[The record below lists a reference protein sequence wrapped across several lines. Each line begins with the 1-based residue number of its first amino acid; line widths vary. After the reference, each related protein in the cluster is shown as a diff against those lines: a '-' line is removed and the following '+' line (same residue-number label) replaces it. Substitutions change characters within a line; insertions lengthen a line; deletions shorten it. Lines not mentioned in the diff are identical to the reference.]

1 MFTPDSSQQQI
12 INISQGQHLVLAPPG
27 CGKTQILS
35 ERIRIA
41 HSEHGVPYGDMLCL
55 TFTNRAAR
63 GMAERISQTISDS
76 DIADLFVG
84 NIHRYCIRIL
94 TNHELVPSNT
104 SIIDDDDALSILS
117 RLSNQ
122 DEELVIA
129 DFKKTHDL
137 FDCIHFS
144 QMMHQINKNHPK
156 GIRLHPECLNKDD
169 LNAMRIVCT
178 AYRKVFTAETM
189 NDMYEHADFYL
200 TDIDH
205 LQTGTYA
212 NYAAYRQQVRNTLTK
227 LSLAHQYET
236 YKRDHNLM
244 DFNEVLLRAYDAI
257 SEAKTSNEPDK
268 QAFLEAIQRPWI
280 QVDEVQDLNPL
291 QMAIIDLISK
301 NECILY
307 LGDEQQAIFSFM
319 GAKLSTLEMLR
330 ERCTPVSDN
339 EKAVK
344 GIHHLAKNH
353 RSPRY
358 LLDIYNR
365 YAEKVLGIDAA
376 FLPQPTNND
385 QATDATRFI
394 YANTTDDEVEKVAR
408 QAGEWLKQNPEETT
422 AIVTLSNADADEI
435 SHQLTHYS
443 LPHFKISGTDLF
455 STPDMKLLLAHF
467 TAVQSDTNL
476 IAWSR
481 IMQGAKCIHTAY
493 EARDIVHQLIATG
506 ISPSELMTSGT
517 PPLTQQFVKAYET
530 QDIVIFDTETTGLDT
545 FRDDIIQIAAMRIR
559 GEKVLGQFMVHIET
573 DREIPA
579 MLGDIVN
586 PIIEE
591 RKTAEILSHE
601 DALTRFADF
610 AKDAVLLAH
619 NADFD
624 INILHS
630 NINRYSKAVL
640 ESAPSLLGMA
650 GGEAAY
656 FDSLRL
662 IRLLEPD
669 LRVHKLKHLLETL
682 HLEGQNSHLADDDV
696 YATKSLVDYCYKK
709 AKAIIPHQNALL
721 AREAVINVGA
731 KLQKNYAPLYHH
743 THDLL
748 YKETLSPL
756 SLHRERAGEPQNP
769 TTSESLCAKE
779 NPPMQ
784 GDSGG
789 LSVFTTELRYIH
801 DALVSDKLIQPVEKL
816 DYICSYI
823 DNDLIDAQKYPELI
837 LQLQHYGAE
846 INTLREADLCNSSRI
861 KERIYVST
869 VHKAKGLEFD
879 NVIVFDAVDGRYPNF
894 NATTI
899 NQKEEDARKLY
910 VALSR
915 AKKRL
920 YIGISEKFI
929 NRYGRTFDRTITPF
943 LKPVMDKFS

>member
-1 MFTPDSSQQQI
+1 
-12 INISQGQHLVLAPPG
+12 
-27 CGKTQILS
+27 
-35 ERIRIA
+35 
-41 HSEHGVPYGDMLCL
+41 MLCL

-76 DIADLFVG
+76 DISDLFVG

-122 DEELVIA
+122 EEELVIA

-144 QMMHQINKNHPK
+144 QMMHQINKQHPK
-156 GIRLHPECLNKDD
+156 DIRLHPECLNKDD
-169 LNAMRIVCT
+169 LNAMRMVCT
-178 AYRKVFTAETM
+178 AYKKEFTAEMM

-200 TDIDH
+200 SDINDM
-205 LQTGTYA
+205 QTGTYA

-227 LSLAHQYET
+227 LSLAHQYEA
-236 YKRDHNLM
+236 YKREHNLM
-244 DFNEVLLRAYDAI
+244 DFNDVLLRAYDAI
-257 SEAKTSNEPDK
+257 SEAKASNEPEK
-268 QAFLEAIQRPWI
+268 RAFLEAVQRPWI

-301 NECILY
+301 NGCILY

-330 ERCTPVSDN
+330 KRCAN
-339 EKAVK
+339 A
-344 GIHHLAKNH
+344 IHHLAQNH

-365 YAEKVLGIDAA
+365 YAEKVLGIDPA

-385 QATDATRFI
+385 QAEDATRFI
-394 YANTTDDEVEKVAR
+394 YAGTTDEEIVKIAQ
-408 QAGEWLKQNPEETT
+408 QAGQWLHTNPDETT
-422 AIVTLSNADADEI
+422 AIVTLSNADAEEI
-435 SHQLTHYS
+435 SHQLTLLS

-467 TAVQSDTNL
+467 SAVMSDTNL

-506 ISPSELMTSGT
+506 ISPSELMTVGT

-559 GEKVLGQFMVHIET
+559 GEKVLGTFMVHIET
-573 DREIPA
+573 EREIPT

-591 RKTAEILSHE
+591 RKTAQILSHE
-601 DALTRFADF
+601 DALSRFSEF

-630 NINRYSKAVL
+630 NINRYCNSVL
-640 ESAPSLLGMA
+640 ESAFSFGRA
-650 GGEAAY
+650 GKETPY

-669 LRVHKLKHLLETL
+669 LRVHKLKHLLDTL

-709 AKAIIPHQNALL
+709 AKALIPHQNALL

-748 YKETLSPL
+748 YKPSGPL
-756 SLHRERAGEPQNP
+756 PQ
-769 TTSESLCAKE
+769 E
-779 NPPMQ
+779 
-784 GDSGG
+784 GG
-789 LSVFTTELRYIH
+789 GRGLITELRYIH
-801 DALVSDKLIQPVEKL
+801 DALAADKLIQPVDKL

-823 DNDLIDAQKYPELI
+823 DNDLIDSEKYPELI

-846 INTLREADLCNSSRI
+846 INTLREADLCSASRI

-879 NVIVFDAVDGRYPNF
+879 NVIVYDAVDGRYPNF

-920 YIGISEKFI
+920 YIGISRLFI

>member
-178 AYRKVFTAETM
+178 AYKKEFTAEMM

-227 LSLAHQYET
+227 LSLAHQYEA
-236 YKRDHNLM
+236 YKREHNLM

-257 SEAKTSNEPDK
+257 SEAKTSNEPEK
-268 QAFLEAIQRPWI
+268 KAFLEAVQRPWI

-301 NECILY
+301 EECILY

-330 ERCTPVSDN
+330 ERCTPASDS

-365 YAEKVLGIDAA
+365 YAEKVLGIDPA
-376 FLPQPTNND
+376 FLPQPTNDD
-385 QATDATRFI
+385 QATAATRFI
-394 YANTTDDEVEKVAR
+394 YANTTDDEIEKVAY

-435 SHQLTHYS
+435 SRQLTLFS

-467 TAVQSDTNL
+467 SAVMSDTNL

-506 ISPSELMTSGT
+506 ISPSELMTVGT

-545 FRDDIIQIAAMRIR
+545 FRDDIIQIAAMRIH
-559 GEKVLGQFMVHIET
+559 GEKVLGTFMVHIET
-573 DREIPA
+573 EREIPV

-591 RKTAEILSHE
+591 RKTADILSHK
-601 DALTRFADF
+601 DALSRFSEF

-624 INILHS
+624 INILRS
-630 NINRYSKAVL
+630 NINRYCYFVL
-640 ESAPSLLGMA
+640 ESAPSRGRA
-650 GGEAAY
+650 GGEPPY

-669 LRVHKLKHLLETL
+669 LRVHKLKHLLDTL

-709 AKAIIPHQNALL
+709 AKALIPHQNALL

-748 YKETLSPL
+748 YKESPSPSG
-756 SLHRERAGEPQNP
+756 SLPRE
-769 TTSESLCAKE
+769 
-779 NPPMQ
+779 
-784 GDSGG
+784 GG
-789 LSVFTTELRYIH
+789 GRGLTTELRYIH
-801 DALVSDKLIQPVEKL
+801 DALVSDKLIDPVEKL

-823 DNDLIDAQKYPELI
+823 DNELIDSEKYPELI

-846 INTLREADLCNSSRI
+846 INTLREADLCSASRI

-879 NVIVFDAVDGRYPNF
+879 NVIVYDAVDGRYPNF

-920 YIGISEKFI
+920 YIGISKLFI
-929 NRYGRTFDRTITPF
+929 NRYGKSFDRTITPF

>member
-1 MFTPDSSQQQI
+1 MFTPDPSQQQI

-76 DIADLFVG
+76 DITDLFVG

-169 LNAMRIVCT
+169 LNAMRTVCT
-178 AYRKVFTAETM
+178 AYRKEFTAETM

-227 LSLAHQYET
+227 LSLAHQYEA
-236 YKRDHNLM
+236 YKREHNLM

-257 SEAKTSNEPDK
+257 SEAKTSNEPEK

-330 ERCTPVSDN
+330 ERCTPVSDS

-435 SHQLTHYS
+435 SRQLTLYS

-573 DREIPA
+573 EREIPA

-630 NINRYSKAVL
+630 NIKRYSKVVL
-640 ESAPSLLGMA
+640 ESAPSLGRA
-650 GGEAAY
+650 GEGVPY

-669 LRVHKLKHLLETL
+669 QRVHKLKHLLDTL

-709 AKAIIPHQNALL
+709 AKALIPHQNALL

-748 YKETLSPL
+748 YKKVPSPSGPL
-756 SLHRERAGEPQNP
+756 PREGGGRGL
-769 TTSESLCAKE
+769 TS
-779 NPPMQ
+779 
-784 GDSGG
+784 
-789 LSVFTTELRYIH
+789 ELRYIH
-801 DALVSDKLIQPVEKL
+801 DALAADKLIQPVDKL

-823 DNDLIDAQKYPELI
+823 DNDLIDSEKYPELI

-846 INTLREADLCNSSRI
+846 INTLREADLCSASRI

-879 NVIVFDAVDGRYPNF
+879 NVIVYDAVDGRYPNF

-920 YIGISEKFI
+920 YIGISKLFI

>member
-94 TNHELVPSNT
+94 TAHELVPSNT

-156 GIRLHPECLNKDD
+156 SIRLHPECLNKDD

-178 AYRKVFTAETM
+178 AYRKEFTAETM

-212 NYAAYRQQVRNTLTK
+212 NYVAYRQQVRNTLTK

-236 YKRDHNLM
+236 YKREHNLM
-244 DFNEVLLRAYDAI
+244 DFNEVLLRAYDSI
-257 SEAKTSNEPDK
+257 SEAKTSNEPEK

-330 ERCTPVSDN
+330 ERCTPASDS

-365 YAEKVLGIDAA
+365 YAEKVLGIDPA

-394 YANTTDDEVEKVAR
+394 YANTMDDEVEKVAR

-435 SHQLTHYS
+435 SHQLTLYS

-573 DREIPA
+573 EREIPA

-610 AKDAVLLAH
+610 ANGSVLLAH

-624 INILHS
+624 INILKS
-630 NINRYSKAVL
+630 NL
-640 ESAPSLLGMA
+640 
-650 GGEAAY
+650 
-656 FDSLRL
+656 
-662 IRLLEPD
+662 
-669 LRVHKLKHLLETL
+669 
-682 HLEGQNSHLADDDV
+682 
-696 YATKSLVDYCYKK
+696 
-709 AKAIIPHQNALL
+709 
-721 AREAVINVGA
+721 
-731 KLQKNYAPLYHH
+731 
-743 THDLL
+743 
-748 YKETLSPL
+748 
-756 SLHRERAGEPQNP
+756 
-769 TTSESLCAKE
+769 
-779 NPPMQ
+779 
-784 GDSGG
+784 
-789 LSVFTTELRYIH
+789 
-801 DALVSDKLIQPVEKL
+801 
-816 DYICSYI
+816 
-823 DNDLIDAQKYPELI
+823 
-837 LQLQHYGAE
+837 
-846 INTLREADLCNSSRI
+846 
-861 KERIYVST
+861 
-869 VHKAKGLEFD
+869 
-879 NVIVFDAVDGRYPNF
+879 
-894 NATTI
+894 
-899 NQKEEDARKLY
+899 
-910 VALSR
+910 
-915 AKKRL
+915 
-920 YIGISEKFI
+920 
-929 NRYGRTFDRTITPF
+929 
-943 LKPVMDKFS
+943 

>member
-1 MFTPDSSQQQI
+1 MFTPDQSQQEI
-12 INISQGQHLVLAPPG
+12 INISQGHHLVLAPPG

-41 HSEHGVPYGDMLCL
+41 HNEHGIPYGDMLCL

-63 GMAERISQTISDS
+63 GMAERISQTISDP
-76 DIADLFVG
+76 DRGDLFVG

-137 FDCIHFS
+137 FACIHFS
-144 QMMHQINKNHPK
+144 QMMHQINKQHPK
-156 GIRLHPECLNKDD
+156 DIRLHPECLNKDD
-169 LNAMRIVCT
+169 LNAMRMVCT
-178 AYRKVFTAETM
+178 AYKKEFTAEMM

-200 TDIDH
+200 SDINDM
-205 LQTGTYA
+205 QTGTYA

-227 LSLAHQYET
+227 LSLAHQYEA
-236 YKRDHNLM
+236 YKREHNLM

-257 SEAKTSNEPDK
+257 SEAKASNEPEK
-268 QAFLEAIQRPWI
+268 RAFLEAVQRPWI

-301 NECILY
+301 NGCILY

-330 ERCTPVSDN
+330 KRCANS
-339 EKAVK
+339 
-344 GIHHLAKNH
+344 IHHLAQNH

-365 YAEKVLGIDAA
+365 YAEKVLGIDPA

-385 QATDATRFI
+385 QAEDATRFI
-394 YANTTDDEVEKVAR
+394 YAGTTDEEIVKIAQ
-408 QAGEWLKQNPEETT
+408 QAGQWLHTNPDETT
-422 AIVTLSNADADEI
+422 AIVTLSNADAEEI
-435 SHQLTHYS
+435 SHQLTLLS

-467 TAVQSDTNL
+467 SAVMSDTNL

-506 ISPSELMTSGT
+506 ISPSELMTVGT

-559 GEKVLGQFMVHIET
+559 GEKVLGTFMVHIET
-573 DREIPA
+573 EREIPV

-591 RKTAEILSHE
+591 RKTADILSHE
-601 DALTRFADF
+601 DALSRFSEF

-624 INILHS
+624 INILRS
-630 NINRYSKAVL
+630 NINRYCDSVL
-640 ESAPSLLGMA
+640 ESAPSLGRA
-650 GGEAAY
+650 GGEAPY

-709 AKAIIPHQNALL
+709 AKALIPHQNALL

-748 YKETLSPL
+748 YKPSGPL
-756 SLHRERAGEPQNP
+756 PRE
-769 TTSESLCAKE
+769 
-779 NPPMQ
+779 
-784 GDSGG
+784 GG
-789 LSVFTTELRYIH
+789 GRGLITELRYIH
-801 DALVSDKLIQPVEKL
+801 DALAADKLIQPVDKL

-823 DNDLIDAQKYPELI
+823 DNDLIDSEKYPELI

-846 INTLREADLCNSSRI
+846 INTLREADLCSASRI

-879 NVIVFDAVDGRYPNF
+879 NVIVYDAVDGRYPNF

-920 YIGISEKFI
+920 YIGISRLFI

>member
-1 MFTPDSSQQQI
+1 MFTPDQSQQEI
-12 INISQGQHLVLAPPG
+12 INISQGHHLVLAPPG

-76 DIADLFVG
+76 DISDLFVG

-144 QMMHQINKNHPK
+144 QMMHQINKQHPK
-156 GIRLHPECLNKDD
+156 DIRLHPECLNKDD
-169 LNAMRIVCT
+169 LNAMRMVCT
-178 AYRKVFTAETM
+178 AYRKEFTAEMM

-200 TDIDH
+200 SDINDM
-205 LQTGTYA
+205 QTGTYA

-227 LSLAHQYET
+227 LSLAHQYEA
-236 YKRDHNLM
+236 YKREHNLM

-257 SEAKTSNEPDK
+257 SEAKASNEPEK
-268 QAFLEAIQRPWI
+268 RAFLEAVQRPWI

-301 NECILY
+301 NGCILY

-330 ERCTPVSDN
+330 KRCANS
-339 EKAVK
+339 
-344 GIHHLAKNH
+344 IHHLAQNH

-365 YAEKVLGIDAA
+365 YAEKVLGIDPA

-385 QATDATRFI
+385 QAEDATRFI
-394 YANTTDDEVEKVAR
+394 YANTTDEEIVKIAQ
-408 QAGEWLKQNPEETT
+408 QAGQWLHTNPDETT
-422 AIVTLSNADADEI
+422 AIVTLSNADAEEI
-435 SHQLTHYS
+435 SHQLTLLS

-559 GEKVLGQFMVHIET
+559 GEKVLGTFMVHIET
-573 DREIPA
+573 EREIPF

-591 RKTAEILSHE
+591 RKTADILSHE
-601 DALTRFADF
+601 DALSRFSEF

-624 INILHS
+624 INILYS
-630 NINRYSKAVL
+630 NINRYCNFVL
-640 ESAPSLLGMA
+640 ESAFSFGRA
-650 GGEAAY
+650 GKEAPY

-669 LRVHKLKHLLETL
+669 LRVHKLKHLLDTL

-696 YATKSLVDYCYKK
+696 YATKSLVDYCYMK
-709 AKAIIPHQNALL
+709 AKALIPHQNALL

-748 YKETLSPL
+748 YKEAPSPSGPL
-756 SLHRERAGEPQNP
+756 PRE
-769 TTSESLCAKE
+769 
-779 NPPMQ
+779 
-784 GDSGG
+784 GG
-789 LSVFTTELRYIH
+789 GRGITTELRYIH
-801 DALVSDKLIQPVEKL
+801 DALAADKLIQPVDKL

-823 DNDLIDAQKYPELI
+823 DNDLIDSEKYPELI

-846 INTLREADLCNSSRI
+846 INTLREADLCSASRI

-879 NVIVFDAVDGRYPNF
+879 NVIVYDAVDGRYPNF

-920 YIGISEKFI
+920 YIGISKLFI

>member
-1 MFTPDSSQQQI
+1 MFTPDQSQQEI
-12 INISQGQHLVLAPPG
+12 INISQGHHLVLAPPG

-41 HSEHGVPYGDMLCL
+41 HSEHGVPYSDMLCL

-76 DIADLFVG
+76 DISDLFVG

-122 DEELVIA
+122 EEELVIA

-144 QMMHQINKNHPK
+144 QMMHQINKQHPK
-156 GIRLHPECLNKDD
+156 DIRLHPECLNKDD
-169 LNAMRIVCT
+169 LNAMRMVCT
-178 AYRKVFTAETM
+178 AYKKEFTAEMM

-200 TDIDH
+200 SDINDM
-205 LQTGTYA
+205 QTGTYA

-227 LSLAHQYET
+227 LSLAHQYEA
-236 YKRDHNLM
+236 YKREHNLM
-244 DFNEVLLRAYDAI
+244 DFNDVLLRAYDAI
-257 SEAKTSNEPDK
+257 SEAKASNEPEK
-268 QAFLEAIQRPWI
+268 RAFLEAVQRPWI

-301 NECILY
+301 NGCILY

-330 ERCTPVSDN
+330 KRCAN
-339 EKAVK
+339 A
-344 GIHHLAKNH
+344 IHHLAQNH

-365 YAEKVLGIDAA
+365 YAEKVLGIDPA

-385 QATDATRFI
+385 QAEDATRFI
-394 YANTTDDEVEKVAR
+394 YAGTTDEEIVKIAQ
-408 QAGEWLKQNPEETT
+408 QAGQWLHTNPDETT
-422 AIVTLSNADADEI
+422 AIVTLSNADAEEI
-435 SHQLTHYS
+435 SHQLTLLS

-467 TAVQSDTNL
+467 SAVMSDTNL

-506 ISPSELMTSGT
+506 ISPSELMTVGT

-559 GEKVLGQFMVHIET
+559 GEKVLGTFMVHIET
-573 DREIPA
+573 EREIPT

-591 RKTAEILSHE
+591 RKTAQILSHE
-601 DALTRFADF
+601 DALSRFSEF

-624 INILHS
+624 INILRS
-630 NINRYSKAVL
+630 NINRYCKSVL
-640 ESAPSLLGMA
+640 ESAFSFGRA
-650 GGEAAY
+650 GKETPY

-669 LRVHKLKHLLETL
+669 LRVHKLKHLLDTL

-709 AKAIIPHQNALL
+709 AKALIPHQNALL

-748 YKETLSPL
+748 YKPSGPL
-756 SLHRERAGEPQNP
+756 PQ
-769 TTSESLCAKE
+769 E
-779 NPPMQ
+779 
-784 GDSGG
+784 GG
-789 LSVFTTELRYIH
+789 GRGLITELRYIH
-801 DALVSDKLIQPVEKL
+801 DALAADKLIQPVDKL

-823 DNDLIDAQKYPELI
+823 DNDLIDSEKYPELI

-846 INTLREADLCNSSRI
+846 INTLREADLCSASRI

-879 NVIVFDAVDGRYPNF
+879 NVIVYDAVDGRYPNF

-920 YIGISEKFI
+920 YIGISRLFI

>member
-1 MFTPDSSQQQI
+1 MFIPDQSQQQI

-76 DIADLFVG
+76 DITDLFVG
-84 NIHRYCIRIL
+84 NIHRYCIMIL

-169 LNAMRIVCT
+169 LNAMRMVCT
-178 AYRKVFTAETM
+178 AYRKEFTAETM

-227 LSLAHQYET
+227 LSLAHQYEA
-236 YKRDHNLM
+236 YKREHNLM

-257 SEAKTSNEPDK
+257 SEAKASNEPEK
-268 QAFLEAIQRPWI
+268 RAFLEAIQRPWI

-330 ERCTPVSDN
+330 ERCTPVSDS

-394 YANTTDDEVEKVAR
+394 YANTTDDEVEKVAH

-435 SHQLTHYS
+435 SRQLTLYS

-455 STPDMKLLLAHF
+455 STPDMKLLFAHF

-517 PPLTQQFVKAYET
+517 PPLTQLFVKAYET

-573 DREIPA
+573 EREIPA

-624 INILHS
+624 INILHF
-630 NINRYSKAVL
+630 NIKRYSKVVL
-640 ESAPSLLGMA
+640 ESAPSLGRA
-650 GGEAAY
+650 EEGVPY

-669 LRVHKLKHLLETL
+669 LRVHKLKHLLDTL

-709 AKAIIPHQNALL
+709 AKALIPHQNALL

-748 YKETLSPL
+748 YKKIPSPSGPL
-756 SLHRERAGEPQNP
+756 PRE
-769 TTSESLCAKE
+769 
-779 NPPMQ
+779 
-784 GDSGG
+784 SGG
-789 LSVFTTELRYIH
+789 RGLTSELRYIH
-801 DALVSDKLIQPVEKL
+801 DALAADKLIQPVDKL

-823 DNDLIDAQKYPELI
+823 DNDLIDSEKYPELI

-846 INTLREADLCNSSRI
+846 INTLREADLCSASRI

-879 NVIVFDAVDGRYPNF
+879 NVIVYDAVDGRYPNF

-920 YIGISEKFI
+920 YIGISKLFI

>member
-1 MFTPDSSQQQI
+1 MFTPDPSQQQI

-76 DIADLFVG
+76 DITNLFVG

-169 LNAMRIVCT
+169 LNAMRMVCT
-178 AYRKVFTAETM
+178 AYRKEFTAETM

-227 LSLAHQYET
+227 LSLAHQYEA
-236 YKRDHNLM
+236 YKREHNLM

-257 SEAKTSNEPDK
+257 SEAKTSNEPEK

-330 ERCTPVSDN
+330 ERCTPVSDS

-353 RSPRY
+353 RSPCY

-435 SHQLTHYS
+435 SRQLTLYS

-455 STPDMKLLLAHF
+455 STPDMKLLFAHF

-573 DREIPA
+573 EREIPA
-579 MLGDIVN
+579 MLGEIVN

-630 NINRYSKAVL
+630 NIKRYSKVVL
-640 ESAPSLLGMA
+640 ESAPSLGRA
-650 GGEAAY
+650 EEGVPY

-669 LRVHKLKHLLETL
+669 LRVHKLKHLLDTL

-709 AKAIIPHQNALL
+709 AKALIPHQNALL

-748 YKETLSPL
+748 YKKVPSPSGPL
-756 SLHRERAGEPQNP
+756 PREGGGRGL
-769 TTSESLCAKE
+769 TS
-779 NPPMQ
+779 
-784 GDSGG
+784 
-789 LSVFTTELRYIH
+789 ELRYIH
-801 DALVSDKLIQPVEKL
+801 DALAADKLIQPVDKL

-823 DNDLIDAQKYPELI
+823 DNDLIDSEKYSELI

-846 INTLREADLCNSSRI
+846 INTLREADLCSASRI

>member
-1 MFTPDSSQQQI
+1 
-12 INISQGQHLVLAPPG
+12 
-27 CGKTQILS
+27 
-35 ERIRIA
+35 
-41 HSEHGVPYGDMLCL
+41 
-55 TFTNRAAR
+55 
-63 GMAERISQTISDS
+63 MAERISQTISDS

-122 DEELVIA
+122 DEEQVIA

-178 AYRKVFTAETM
+178 AYKKEFTAEMM

-236 YKRDHNLM
+236 YKREHNLM

-257 SEAKTSNEPDK
+257 SEAKTSNEPEK
-268 QAFLEAIQRPWI
+268 RAFLEAIQRPWI

-301 NECILY
+301 EECILY

-330 ERCTPVSDN
+330 ERCTPVSDS

-365 YAEKVLGIDAA
+365 YAEKVLGIDPA
-376 FLPQPTNND
+376 FLPQSTNDD
-385 QATDATRFI
+385 QATAATRFI
-394 YANTTDDEVEKVAR
+394 YANTTDDEIEKVAY

-435 SHQLTHYS
+435 SRQLTLFS
-443 LPHFKISGTDLF
+443 LSHFKISGTDLF
-455 STPDMKLLLAHF
+455 SMPDMKLLLAHF

-506 ISPSELMTSGT
+506 ISPSELMTVGT

-559 GEKVLGQFMVHIET
+559 GEKVLGTFMVHIET
-573 DREIPA
+573 EREIPA

-601 DALTRFADF
+601 DALTRFSEF

-624 INILHS
+624 INILRS
-630 NINRYSKAVL
+630 NINRYCHSVP
-640 ESAPSLLGMA
+640 ESAPSIRGKSDVDNIGVCVRA
-650 GGEAAY
+650 GEGAPY

-709 AKAIIPHQNALL
+709 AKALIPHQNALL

-748 YKETLSPL
+748 YKESPSPSG
-756 SLHRERAGEPQNP
+756 SLPRE
-769 TTSESLCAKE
+769 
-779 NPPMQ
+779 
-784 GDSGG
+784 GG
-789 LSVFTTELRYIH
+789 GRGLTTELRYIH
-801 DALVSDKLIQPVEKL
+801 DALVSDKLIDPVEKL

-823 DNDLIDAQKYPELI
+823 DNELIDSEKYPELI

-846 INTLREADLCNSSRI
+846 INTLREADLCNASVI

-920 YIGISEKFI
+920 YIGISKLFI
-929 NRYGRTFDRTITPF
+929 NRYGKSFDRTITPF

>member
-1 MFTPDSSQQQI
+1 MFTPDYSQQEI
-12 INISQGQHLVLAPPG
+12 INIYKGHHLVLAPPG

-35 ERIRIA
+35 ERIRVA

-63 GMAERISQTISDS
+63 GMAERISQTINDS
-76 DIADLFVG
+76 DIKDLFVG
-84 NIHRYCIRIL
+84 NIHRYCIRML
-94 TNHELVPSNT
+94 MEHELVPSNT
-104 SIIDDDDALSILS
+104 SIIDDDDAMSILS

-122 DEELVIA
+122 DEELVVA

-144 QMMHQINKNHPK
+144 QMMHQIRRQHPK
-156 GIRLHPECLNKDD
+156 GIRLHPECLTRDD
-169 LNAMRIVCT
+169 INAMRMVCT
-178 AYRKVFTAETM
+178 AYRKEFTAETM
-189 NDMYEHADFYL
+189 TDMYEHTDFYL
-200 TDIDH
+200 TDINDM
-205 LQTGTYA
+205 QTATYA
-212 NYAAYRQQVRNTLTK
+212 NYVAYRQQVRNMLTK
-227 LSLAHQYET
+227 LSLAHQYEV
-236 YKRDHNLM
+236 YKHNHNLM

-257 SEAKTSNEPDK
+257 SEAKTSNEPEK
-268 QAFLEAIQRPWI
+268 QAFLEAVQRPWI

-291 QMAIIDLISK
+291 QMAIIDLVSK
-301 NECILY
+301 GECILY

-319 GAKLSTLEMLR
+319 GAKLSTLDMLR
-330 ERCTPVSDN
+330 ERCTPVSDS
-339 EKAVK
+339 EKAIK
-344 GIHHLAKNH
+344 GIHHLAQNH

-365 YAEKVLGIDAA
+365 YAEKVLGIDPAI
-376 FLPQPTNND
+376 LPQPTND
-385 QATDATRFI
+385 DKAESATRFI
-394 YANTTDDEVEKVAR
+394 YANTVDDEILRVAQ
-408 QAGEWLKQNPEETT
+408 QAGEWLSTNPEETT
-422 AIVTLSNADADEI
+422 AIVTLSNADAEDI
-435 SHQLTHYS
+435 SSQLNHLS

-467 TAVQSDTNL
+467 SAVMSDTNL

-506 ISPSELMTSGT
+506 ISPSELMTVGT
-517 PPLTQQFVKAYET
+517 PPLTQQFVDAYET
-530 QDIVIFDTETTGLDT
+530 KEIVIFDTETTGLDT

-573 DREIPA
+573 EREIPA

-601 DALTRFADF
+601 EALTRFAEF

-624 INILHS
+624 INILKG
-630 NINRYSKAVL
+630 NIERYC
-640 ESAPSLLGMA
+640 PSLFTIHYSLFI
-650 GGEAAY
+650 Y

-696 YATKSLVDYCYKK
+696 FATKSLVDYCYKK
-709 AKAIIPHQNALL
+709 AKALIPHQNALL

-748 YKETLSPL
+748 YKPTLSPL
-756 SLHRERAGEPQNP
+756 SLHRERAEANP
-769 TTSESLCAKE
+769 SL
-779 NPPMQ
+779 PMQ
-784 GDSGG
+784 GSPMLITSEYVSDLEG
-789 LSVFTTELRYIH
+789 LSVFTSELRYIH
-801 DALVSDKLIQPVEKL
+801 DALVSDKLINPVEKL

-823 DNDLIDAQKYPELI
+823 DNDLIDSEKYQELI

-846 INTLREADLCNSSRI
+846 INTLREADLCSASRI

-920 YIGISEKFI
+920 YIGVSKIFI

-943 LKPVMDKFS
+943 LKPIMEKFS